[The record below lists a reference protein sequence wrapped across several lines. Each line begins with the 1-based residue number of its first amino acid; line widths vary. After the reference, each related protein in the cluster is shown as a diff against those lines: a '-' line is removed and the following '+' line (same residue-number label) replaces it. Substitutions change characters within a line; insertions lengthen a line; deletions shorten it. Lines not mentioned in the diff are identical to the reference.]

1 MRCELPVPHFVPA
14 ILEYQHADSDR
25 RLVHI
30 QPKSSLIHD
39 RHPSSFAGSWAL
51 RPGPIRL
58 CQPRRPD
65 HIHDGLHWSRT
76 DPICSPP

>member
-39 RHPSSFAGSWAL
+39 RHPSSFAGS
-51 RPGPIRL
+51 
-58 CQPRRPD
+58 
-65 HIHDGLHWSRT
+65 
-76 DPICSPP
+76 